1 MPGLGRFVMEW
12 QPISTAP
19 AKCRPLNQDCL
30 MRDKAFI
37 IIVQVL
43 LGIASVLVF
52 FVSGAHAT
60 DNGQWKG
67 YHLTPYQQNWFST
80 VTVPQSDLIC
90 CTIADGYPVTA
101 EPRGDHFWINYKG
114 HWYQVPDAAV
124 IHDHVNP
131 IGVPIAWLKLVGD
144 YVTGIR
150 CFLPADET

>member
-1 MPGLGRFVMEW
+1 MLT
-12 QPISTAP
+12 QI
-19 AKCRPLNQDCL
+19 
-30 MRDKAFI
+30 
-37 IIVQVL
+37 
-43 LGIASVLVF
+43 GIAALVLIF
-52 FVSGAHAT
+52 FVSGGHAT

-67 YHLTPYQQNWFST
+67 YHLTPFQQSWFST
-80 VTVPQSDLIC
+80 VTVPQSGGLIC

>member
-1 MPGLGRFVMEW
+1 M
-12 QPISTAP
+12 
-19 AKCRPLNQDCL
+19 AKS
-30 MRDKAFI
+30 AFI
-37 IIVQVL
+37 VIQVL
-43 LGIASVLVF
+43 IALL
-52 FVSGAHAT
+52 VSGAHAT

-67 YHLTPYQQNWFST
+67 YRLTPYQQNWFST

-90 CTIADGYPVTA
+90 CTIADGYPVTV
-101 EPRGDHFWINYKG
+101 EPRGNHFWISYKG
-114 HWYQVPDAAV
+114 RWYQVPDAAV

>member
-1 MPGLGRFVMEW
+1 
-12 QPISTAP
+12 
-19 AKCRPLNQDCL
+19 

-37 IIVQVL
+37 ATVQVP
-43 LGIASVLVF
+43 LGVVVSVLILF

-80 VTVPQSDLIC
+80 VTVPQSEVIC
-90 CTIADGYPVTA
+90 CTIADGYPVIA
-101 EPRGDHFWINYKG
+101 EPHRDHFWINYKG
-114 HWYQVPDAAV
+114 HWYEVPDAAV
-124 IHDHVNP
+124 VRNQVNP
-131 IGVPIAWLKLVGD
+131 IGVPIAWLKVVGD

>member
-1 MPGLGRFVMEW
+1 MLLSYLPSQKTKIKGGTTMFFQIGIVALAMIFF
-12 QPISTAP
+12 ISGT
-19 AKCRPLNQDCL
+19 
-30 MRDKAFI
+30 
-37 IIVQVL
+37 
-43 LGIASVLVF
+43 
-52 FVSGAHAT
+52 HAT
-60 DNGQWKG
+60 DNGQWNG
-67 YHLTPYQQNWFST
+67 YHLTPGQQNWFST

-101 EPRGDHFWINYKG
+101 EPRGHHFWINYKG

-131 IGVPIAWLKLVGD
+131 IGLPIAWLKLVGD